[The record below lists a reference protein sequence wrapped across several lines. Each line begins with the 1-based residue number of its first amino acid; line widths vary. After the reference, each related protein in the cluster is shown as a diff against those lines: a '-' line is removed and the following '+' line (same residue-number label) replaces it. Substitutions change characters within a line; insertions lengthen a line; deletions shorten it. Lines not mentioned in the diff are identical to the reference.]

1 MRFPIPLSSLIQSD
15 ETALQNMMQLI
26 IQGNAYID
34 STGVKQ
40 LSETE
45 LEKILSQFPTNWELE
60 QFIEAFDGDNLSED
74 LGGQIL
80 AWLERD
86 IQDNTQGEIEKQQE
100 QSYSLPNSPT
110 PSYNLD
116 IFNLRDEIIGD
127 YRSYITSFLKIQ
139 DPKVKEFV
147 HEQLDQGQLWKDPL
161 VQINPAYQESLTIN
175 ELGNYSGQ
183 GVDFLLQMCVERKIP
198 SITA

>member
-1 MRFPIPLSSLIQSD
+1 MRFPIPLSSLLQSD

-34 STGVKQ
+34 STGVEQ
-40 LSETE
+40 LSEAE

-86 IQDNTQGEIEKQQE
+86 IQDNTQGETEKQQE
-100 QSYSLPNSPT
+100 QSDSLPNSPT

-139 DPKVKEFV
+139 DPKVKAFV

-175 ELGNYSGQ
+175 ELIAQNILHP
-183 GVDFLLQMCVERKIP
+183 DC
-198 SITA
+198 